1 MLQKRTEQFQA
12 KLDSFHSLPRQ
23 WVLAIAAVLIAG
35 GIYLV
40 SSATSQPRSE
50 PLFGGGP
57 MRDFDL
63 DQVELVFGAAGLT
76 GWRREDQQIYVPSQS
91 RHQYLAALQSS
102 SALPFSLHSAVES
115 ALDSGGYFE
124 SDAARRLRTQFAKAQ
139 DLGNKLTAF
148 SDVQWASVDYDEQE
162 AGGFGR
168 DIIRSASV
176 MIVSANGKPLPS
188 ARIRMI
194 QNLVAAAYAGMS
206 SDDVVVTDTMARESV
221 AGSDPATMERFH
233 HERELEEKISKL
245 LTAYGETHVGVKL
258 GEDQQRVSVGI
269 AEEHLRAQWRSQSAA
284 STGDPVPTTVQP
296 TTTQWNEFVQ
306 ATESCVRSAVL
317 PLLDTDQSLET
328 SVSLWCFPGSKAQH
342 ADEARLAEL
351 TSIRTDWLEEGAN
364 NPTAV
369 AAIGSVF
376 ALAIGVSWLSLRLRV
391 QRRASERTDDT
402 TVTESTTRD
411 EEGTLR
417 EDLAELVEANPE
429 LAAQIVHGWMADA
442 A

>member
-40 SSATSQPRSE
+40 FSATSQPRSE

-115 ALDSGGYFE
+115 ALESGGYFE

-162 AGGFGR
+162 AGGFGQ
-168 DIIRSASV
+168 DLIRSASV
-176 MIVSANGKPLPS
+176 MIVSTNGKPLPA

-194 QNLVAAAYAGMS
+194 QKLVAAAYAGMS

-221 AGSDPATMERFH
+221 AGSDPAAMERFH
-233 HERELEEKISKL
+233 QERELEEKISKL

-258 GEDQQRVSVGI
+258 NENQQRVSVGI
-269 AEEHLRAQWRSQSAA
+269 AEEQLRAQWRSQSAA
-284 STGDPVPTTVQP
+284 RDRSSNPKPSQP

-306 ATESCVRSAVL
+306 ATEACVRGAVL
-317 PLLDTDQSLET
+317 PLLDTDESLET
-328 SVSLWCFPGSKAQH
+328 SVSLWCFPSTDAGHSDKAQ
-342 ADEARLAEL
+342 LAQL
-351 TSIRTDWLEEGAN
+351 TAIRTDWLEEGIK

-376 ALAIGVSWLSLRLRV
+376 ALAIGVSWVSLRLRV
-391 QRRASERTDDT
+391 HRRAQPANETPPSEPA
-402 TVTESTTRD
+402 TRD